1 MSTQTKADSTGLA
14 LKKAYED
21 AGEDY
26 TGLAEFSDVSGFLK
40 GSNQYEIKAHK
51 EMRSHCTGLKP
62 NTRVYCRFDGR
73 HIGSYCRMDASHHTN
88 IGTQESQEFGDPL
101 VTDASGVLHFFWKIP
116 NDSSMKFYGYKHL
129 LEVSDVK
136 PPQGDDSY
144 GVSSGKDGATTRCGQ
159 FYYSPSNG
167 DGMDHSDL
175 AATSSISLTEL
186 TADESKV
193 IVTSSQVEEE
203 VPDFLSQVFTIQ
215 GGSRAQGVY
224 LDSVYLWFKK
234 KPNSGN
240 SNVLVQIREVNNG
253 RPSSTV
259 ISQSKVVKN
268 ADVNISSTAE
278 ADKSTRFLFD
288 DDLFLTAGRTYAV
301 TVIPSELGHDYQ
313 LWTAKSD
320 EKDIDSAKSA
330 FFVPQFQTLYGSA
343 SGNKW
348 TSLPK
353 EALKVVIANRKYD
366 TETTGT
372 VILEDNRLEF
382 LDMELSTMSPRY
394 ITTANTG
401 YSLNETV
408 RGECLMGITYTGSAP
423 TVGTVIQNISS
434 KNGHLPTRTLASDI
448 DGTYGQGTIRK
459 IINDDSGN
467 NLLTVKVDA
476 AGTFKPQ
483 GNVYNSSGTKIGSA
497 NTFSANT
504 VKGIVEF
511 IAPEYGRLRL
521 ADSTGTPTL
530 GFKAGEYVRGQSYG
544 ATGSVK
550 TVANPNV
557 DELQLRVP
565 YNAPRGSEIK
575 WFIKGTSTAG
585 TLDSSFTKI
594 TGGAVT
600 EFDKTLKRIYSRSNR
615 TDSSIQFKAE
625 LTNTDENVTP
635 SFIWYDA
642 HANARTARIN
652 ASSANETLPAG
663 DSDARYISKE
673 LTVSNPSGSTPTE
686 RINITSHS
694 YLPSSSGIKFF
705 IRAKN
710 NNDSEKLEDKNYT
723 ELSLYQSYPKA
734 QSTLGNKSDKV
745 KQYYRISAN
754 TDGDNFLGTD
764 NVLRENTANNGVLS
778 YRSGDGSIHHGVDQ
792 AQIKVVFTRP
802 DGLGTSYTPEID
814 FISITSHRAPISI
827 A

>member
-1 MSTQTKADSTGLA
+1 MSTQTKADATGLI

-26 TGLAEFSDVSGFLK
+26 TGLAEFSDISGFLN
-40 GSNQYEIKAHK
+40 GTNQYEIKAHK
-51 EMRSHCTGLKP
+51 EMSAECAGLKP
-62 NTRVYCRFDGR
+62 LTRVYCRLDGR
-73 HIGSYCRMDASHHTN
+73 HIGAYCRMDTAHHTSLS
-88 IGTQESQEFGDPL
+88 TQKFGDPL
-101 VTDASGVLHFFWKIP
+101 VTDASGRLHFFWKLP

-136 PPQGDDSY
+136 PPTGDDSY

-159 FYYSPSNG
+159 FYYSPSNSH
-167 DGMDHSDL
+167 GMEDHDFF
-175 AATSSISLTEL
+175 ATSSISLTEL

-193 IVTSSQVEEE
+193 IVTSTKVEQE
-203 VPDFLSQVFTIQ
+203 VPDFLSQVFTVQ
-215 GGSRAQGVY
+215 SGSSARGIY
-224 LDSVYLWFKK
+224 LDSAYLWFKK
-234 KPNSGN
+234 KPSSGN
-240 SNVLVQIREVNNG
+240 SNVLVQIRSVNNG
-253 RPSSTV
+253 RPTSTV
-259 ISQSKVVKN
+259 IAQSKVVKN
-268 ADVNISSTAE
+268 ADVNISSTA
-278 ADKSTRFLFD
+278 ATDKSTRFLFD
-288 DDLFLTAGRTYAV
+288 DDVFLVSGRTYAL

-313 LWTAKSD
+313 LWTGKSD
-320 EKDIDSAKSA
+320 EKDIGSAKSA
-330 FFVPQFQTLYGSA
+330 FFPPQLQTLYGSA

-353 EALKVVIANRKYD
+353 EALKMVISNRKYD

-372 VILEDNRLEF
+372 VILQDNQLEF

-401 YSLNETV
+401 YSLNEIV

-423 TVGTVIQNISS
+423 TVGTTIQNISA
-434 KNGHLPTRTLASDI
+434 KNGHLVDH
-448 DGTYGQGTIRK
+448 DGPANLDSSYGQGTIRK

-504 VKGIVEF
+504 VKGLVEF

-521 ADSTGTPTL
+521 SDSTGTPTL
-530 GFKAGEYVRGQSYG
+530 GFKAGEYVRGQTYG
-544 ATGSVK
+544 ATGQVK

-565 YNAPRGSEIK
+565 YNAPLGSEIT
-575 WFIKGTSTAG
+575 WFVKGTSTAG

-615 TDSSIQFKAE
+615 TGSSLEFKAE

-635 SFIWYDA
+635 RFTWYDA

-652 ASSANETLPAG
+652 NSSVNETLPAG
-663 DSDARYISKE
+663 ESDARYVSKE

-686 RINITSHS
+686 RINVTSHS

-734 QSTLGNKSDKV
+734 QSTLGDKSDKV

-778 YRSGDGSIHHGVDQ
+778 YRSGDGSVHHGVDQ

-802 DGLGTSYTPEID
+802 DGLGTAYTPEID

-827 A
+827 S